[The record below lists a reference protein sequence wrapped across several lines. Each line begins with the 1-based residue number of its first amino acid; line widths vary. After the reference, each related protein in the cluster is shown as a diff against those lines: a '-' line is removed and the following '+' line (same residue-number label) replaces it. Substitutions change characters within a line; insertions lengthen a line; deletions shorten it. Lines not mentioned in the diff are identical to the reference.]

1 MKWND
6 GDLVHG
12 FRVSRMSHI
21 EEVNA
26 DAYLMEHVKS
36 GARLLYLDSDD
47 DNKVFIFV
55 SAQRR
60 IIPRV
65 RRISWSTRRSAALGN
80 IR

>member
-36 GARLLYLDSDD
+36 GARLLYLDSDMII
-47 DNKVFIFV
+47 KFFIFV
-55 SAQRR
+55 SARRR

-65 RRISWSTRRSAALGN
+65 RRISWSTRRSAARGN

>member
-55 SAQRR
+55 SARRR

>member
-55 SAQRR
+55 SARRR

-65 RRISWSTRRSAALGN
+65 RRISWNIQRSAALGN

>member
-55 SAQRR
+55 FARRR

-65 RRISWSTRRSAALGN
+65 RRILWSIQRSAALGN